1 MGEGDDEQRARHSQ
15 KGREVPFLCSRPHLA
30 KRRRYCLPNNEQNAC
45 ERKQSSIQEQTKQR
59 GARDRACMR
68 EHATRLI
75 VMECHRETRTHAF
88 STYLLRSPDCAS
100 STSLRHVTQFEGAG
114 TGHAAFQKAD
124 GVRAWRRTCRAGASV
139 RTNRTHVS
147 REHRRMSDIA
157 MRTSPPWRVGLGRVA
172 SPSTSRSSFFN

>member
-1 MGEGDDEQRARHSQ
+1 
-15 KGREVPFLCSRPHLA
+15 
-30 KRRRYCLPNNEQNAC
+30 
-45 ERKQSSIQEQTKQR
+45 
-59 GARDRACMR
+59 MR

-75 VMECHRETRTHAF
+75 VMECHRETRTHTF

-157 MRTSPPWRVGLGRVA
+157 MRTSPPCRVGFGRVA
-172 SPSTSRSSFFN
+172 SPSSSRSSFFNGGKLMSLLKSLRRLNTNGRFPISVPPPPTCVAFNQNSKLNC